1 MGNQLHGGVRA
12 LQHAKRTII
21 ISIDYRAD
29 NMSENYNLP
38 IIKRKNIL
46 EELDNKINSNWETKV
61 EGIDFDLIKK
71 WKHQF
76 FLK

>member
-1 MGNQLHGGVRA
+1 
-12 LQHAKRTII
+12 
-21 ISIDYRAD
+21 
-29 NMSENYNLP
+29 MSENYNLP

-46 EELDNKINSNWETKV
+46 EELDNKINSKWETKV

>member
-1 MGNQLHGGVRA
+1 MGNRLHGGVRA

-46 EELDNKINSNWETKV
+46 EELDNKINSKWETKV